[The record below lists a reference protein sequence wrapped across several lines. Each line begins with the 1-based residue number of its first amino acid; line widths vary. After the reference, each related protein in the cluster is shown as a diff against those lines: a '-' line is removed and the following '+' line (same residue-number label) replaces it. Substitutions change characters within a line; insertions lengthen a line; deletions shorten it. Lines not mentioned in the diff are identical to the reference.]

1 MNKYYRNIKNSKSY
15 YKLFTYNMINK
26 ELNDVQEKFFTIFVY
41 VSYIL
46 IVISALGFSES
57 APKYLEY
64 LDYYVRIYICLFL
77 IWRFNPLRSKYEF
90 TDLDRKIAF
99 SAGVFILTT
108 TYLKEYL
115 NYVKTKINAFIKK
128 NVI

>member
-1 MNKYYRNIKNSKSY
+1 
-15 YKLFTYNMINK
+15 MINK
-26 ELNDVQEKFFTIFVY
+26 QLNDVQEKFFTIFVY
-41 VSYIL
+41 ISYIL

-57 APKYLEY
+57 APKYLEF

-77 IWRFNPLRSKYEF
+77 IWRFNPFRSKYKF

-108 TYLKEYL
+108 TYLNQYL
-115 NYVKTKINAFIKK
+115 NYVKTKINTFIKK
-128 NVI
+128 I